1 MFKQH
6 SFMGHFAVVAC
17 IAYSIIP
24 FAANAQQMPSESNES
39 APESLTFDEILVLD
53 GQSYAK
59 IYGVG
64 LEEAMRR
71 ILAMNDTTE
80 SVETLSSEFAGKTG
94 GQYFTHGSDFGLKM
108 RLTGP
113 EKRANRR
120 LSGSQTV
127 KQQRQAARKAEK
139 LRAGDA
145 GKAARMAARRKA
157 LDILDSQVA
166 LAETVSDQ
174 PIELTVQFLADA
186 PADRDAVVQAVSA
199 QMPEIQSRIP
209 SVDAVAYDERRG
221 SVVVSVVGS
230 SGSVVPA
237 VQEAIAAMFPVPVAY
252 QYVSKRLGVAAAAG
266 GTPNYTLPG
275 SPWCTNAFVGYDS
288 ANKPGVFSASHC
300 RWSGA
305 SSIGMNYK
313 DTNGTTTQLGV
324 DPNLSAWTTHGDMLF
339 LTLGAGLLPSSQF
352 FADKGTAARTLTGR
366 RTLSTTS
373 VKSGTTAGSM
383 ICFYGRTTGP
393 VSGQSCGEVVAK
405 GVVLSLNASEPM
417 MAAGS
422 GTSYYVAV
430 QGPSATMKCQGGDSG
445 APWFALSIAWGTM
458 SRCAENWVGSDSYAY
473 YTSMDAAYAKG
484 YRLSY

>member
-1 MFKQH
+1 M
-6 SFMGHFAVVAC
+6 
-17 IAYSIIP
+17 
-24 FAANAQQMPSESNES
+24 
-39 APESLTFDEILVLD
+39 LVLD
-53 GQSYAK
+53 GKSYAK
-59 IYGVG
+59 IYSIG

-71 ILAMNDTTE
+71 VLVMNDTTE
-80 SVETLSSEFAGKTG
+80 SVDTLSSEFGGKVG
-94 GQYFTHGSDFGLKM
+94 GQYFTHGADFGLKM

-113 EKRANRR
+113 EKQASRR
-120 LSGSQTV
+120 LIGNQAV
-127 KQQRQAARKAEK
+127 KQQRQAARQAEK
-139 LRAGDA
+139 LGARDA
-145 GKAARMAARRKA
+145 SKAARIAARRQA
-157 LDILDSQVA
+157 LGILDSQVA

-186 PADRDAVVQAVSA
+186 PADRDAVVQAISTRV
-199 QMPEIQSRIP
+199 PDIQSRIP

-221 SVVVSVVGS
+221 SVVVTVVGS
-230 SGSVVPA
+230 SGSVTPA
-237 VQEAIAAMFPVPVAY
+237 VQDVIAAMFPVPVAY
-252 QYVSKRLGVAAAAG
+252 QFVSKRLGVTAATG
-266 GTPNYTLPG
+266 GTPNYTLSG
-275 SPWCTNAFVGYDS
+275 TPWCTNAFVGYDS
-288 ANKPGVFSASHC
+288 ANRPGIFSASHC

-339 LTLGAGLLPSSQF
+339 LTLAAGLSPSSQF
-352 FADKGTAARTLTGR
+352 FADKGTAARLLTGR
-366 RTLSTTS
+366 RTMTTTS

-383 ICFYGRTTGP
+383 VCFYGRTTGP

-405 GVVLSLNASEPM
+405 GVVLTLSASEPM
-417 MAAGS
+417 MTAGS

-430 QGPSATMKCQGGDSG
+430 QGPSTTMKCQGGDSG

-473 YTSMDAAYAKG
+473 YTSMDAAYAKS